1 MVGGARIRF
10 CQSAQTWF
18 DKPVNAVTDN
28 ESPSESVINVTVIET
43 LPENSQEQESEVGLI
58 FFKKTLSTGRITHH
72 FLDQFYR
79 FDRNKVHKNG
89 RTHFSCS
96 VKQCKAR

>member
-58 FFKKTLSTGRITHH
+58 FFKKTLSTGCITHH